1 MDSVQFLAP
10 SPEQFRPSQR
20 LCVCMQASLL
30 RVLLRGWER
39 RQKTSGVTFV
49 TYLQPPRKSYSRL
62 LAGEGWG
69 GQVAKPQLS
78 SRVETCM

>member
-10 SPEQFRPSQR
+10 LLYNSGRHRGCVCVCAGKPSQGAIAWLGEEAEDIR
-20 LCVCMQASLL
+20 CHLCGLF
-30 RVLLRGWER
+30 
-39 RQKTSGVTFV
+39 TT
-49 TYLQPPRKSYSRL
+49 PRKSYSRL

-78 SRVETCM
+78 SRVETCV